1 VNADLASARTWLLG
15 ATALWALLFW
25 VLGLAGFG
33 GRIERLPEDPA
44 LLQALPEAPNAAEE
58 RLGPLT
64 QYTAVGERPVF
75 TDNRRPQPFFING
88 GEGEEQNTFDY
99 VLTSVIVSPGLRLAI
114 LHPTGGGEPVRLKVG
129 ESPDGAPAWSLLS
142 INPRSAE
149 FAGPEGTQ
157 VIELRVFDGTGG
169 EPPTAVAMPR
179 LDSPMPG
186 QQPGAAQAGVVRPG
200 SSGGPGSPGG
210 RPAGATEAPASAV
223 PGGTAAPASDKG
235 RPGGATAAQPPTP
248 QPSAPL
254 TAEAQVEAIR
264 QRIEARRAQLRRQA
278 QQPPSPTPAPAPD
291 ERN

>member
-1 VNADLASARTWLLG
+1 VNTDTASARTWLLG

-44 LLQALPEAPNAAEE
+44 LLQPLPEAPAAVEE
-58 RLGPLT
+58 RLGPLS

-88 GEGEEQNTFDY
+88 GEAEEQNTFDF
-99 VLTSVIVSPGLRLAI
+99 VLTSVIVSPGLRMAI
-114 LHPTGGGEPVRLKVG
+114 LHPTGGGDPVRLKVG

-179 LDSPMPG
+179 PDPAMPG
-186 QQPGAAQAGVVRPG
+186 QQAVPAQAGVVRPG
-200 SSGGPGSPGG
+200 TSGGAGG
-210 RPAGATEAPASAV
+210 AKPAGATEPAAPGM
-223 PGGTAAPASDKG
+223 PGSSAAPAADKG
-235 RPGGATAAQPPTP
+235 RPSPATAGQTPAPPPT
-248 QPSAPL
+248 APL